1 RKMAETLDGFESDI
15 SNIYMQ
21 RFTGTKDELAEL
33 LAEET
38 WINAQDA
45 LAYGLIDEIVEPV
58 KAAASLNITD
68 FKNAPEAVQQ
78 LFGQPPASPAT
89 QQGVTTMPKAT
100 NAAAPTGADP
110 INPADPA
117 GNTPEP
123 QAVATTAADVQAA
136 VDAALAAR
144 SQTNTQIQVP
154 ATPVRLSA
162 DETAAI
168 VAQNLSLDKAREA
181 ILAVVAKR
189 DQENQPVPHVIV
201 SNNTSVLRQDVAKGL
216 MAKAGLIDRKEGND
230 FTMMSLV
237 DIARVVLQAS
247 GISV

>member
-1 RKMAETLDGFESDI
+1 PDI
-15 SNIYMQ
+15 INSYRQ
-21 RFTGTKDELAEL
+21 RFTGSRDELSEL
-33 LAEET
+33 LADET

-45 LAYGLIDEIVEPV
+45 LAYGFIDEIVEPV
-58 KAAASLNITD
+58 KAAASLNISD
-68 FKNAPEAVQQ
+68 FKNAPEDVIR
-78 LFGQPPASPAT
+78 LLGESPAQT
-89 QQGVTTMPKAT
+89 ANQQGVTTMPKAT
-100 NAAAPTGADP
+100 TAAAATGADP
-110 INPADPA
+110 INPAEPA

-144 SQTNTQIQVP
+144 AQTNTQIQAL
-154 ATPVRLSA
+154 ATSVRLSA